1 MKAEPVRIIFAAL
14 ALASLTAC
22 ASSGASRTQASLV
35 RPIDAAAVY
44 SGVWYEVAR
53 SATPETAGCV
63 ASEARFERDKKRRLT
78 ERDSCRMTADRG
90 KERVSAGQ
98 VKILNR
104 GVNTKFRT
112 SYVYALNTDRR
123 EYWIVDHGDG
133 WYIRTE
139 PKRQTLSIFARN
151 PNPDPSQLAMIM
163 TRAKAFGDVAL
174 LEFPQPT
181 GAGPALAAADRQ
193 P

>member
-1 MKAEPVRIIFAAL
+1 
-14 ALASLTAC
+14 
-22 ASSGASRTQASLV
+22 LV
-35 RPIDAAAVY
+35 RPVDPAAVY

-63 ASEARFERDKKRRLT
+63 AAEARFEHDRKRGLT
-78 ERDSCRMTADRG
+78 ERDSCRMEADRG
-90 KERVSAGQ
+90 KERVTAGQ
-98 VKILNR
+98 VKILDR
-104 GVNTKFRT
+104 GVNTRFRT

-123 EYWIVDHGDG
+123 EYVIVDHGDG

-139 PKRQTLSIFARN
+139 PKRQSLSIFARS

-174 LEFPQPT
+174 LEFPHQAS
-181 GAGPALAAADRQ
+181 AGPALALADR
-193 P
+193 